1 MSKVPQPPSRPM
13 APPGKKVPGPIPRA
27 KIPPPKMRVQE
38 TPEE

>member
-13 APPGKKVPGPIPRA
+13 APPGKKIPGPIPRA
-27 KIPPPKMRVQE
+27 KIRVQE